1 MRLASGEEVL
11 QAEKG
16 QSLKELH
23 CQASW
28 GVGYRLRL
36 VVVDRWKKDIFLSLK
51 IILYPP

>member
-28 GVGYRLRL
+28 GVGRLRL
-36 VVVDRWKKDIFLSLK
+36 VVVDSGKRYLFKLENWNMR
-51 IILYPP
+51 